1 MTRSSLPA
9 PRAPTSRARRL
20 AAALGLVLALA
31 GPAPGQSH
39 VDLLAAGDYP
49 AARKALAAQVAGRPD
64 AALHMA
70 FLDGLILTRQG
81 RLAEA
86 TAIYRQIL
94 KAEPRFEPARRE
106 LTAILAATGQT
117 EGAVFHAE
125 RLLST
130 TQDQRLRAELTGLI
144 AAQSAG
150 KPRGITTRF
159 SLLPSTNAN
168 GGTEADT
175 VIVGGLPFTPDPQSR
190 AQSAVGVNIGATA
203 WNRWQLGE
211 RSDATLSAGFDH
223 RHYNNAAVPSQ
234 TDAFAR
240 LDFGWTGAR
249 HRLSFGPVA
258 EITWKGGDRYRDRLG
273 VAVVGQYQISP
284 RLRFGGSLGLY
295 RQRHPVD
302 RFLDGTLA
310 TGSVSLQRIMAPD
323 LSLFLSVPFTI
334 ETTRAPHQ
342 THRDLGLTVGVE
354 KAWAG
359 GLITGFSLGQSVNRY
374 KGDYPA
380 FGEPR
385 RDRVTT
391 ARLALRHS
399 DFRIGPFVPELT
411 LTWTRSASNIPFHD
425 YTRRDVGLFLSQ
437 RF

>member
-1 MTRSSLPA
+1 MIRLHRPA
-9 PRAPTSRARRL
+9 ARTPARL
-20 AAALGLVLALA
+20 AAALAMLAALA
-31 GPAPGQSH
+31 APAAAQTH
-39 VDLLAAGDYP
+39 IDRLAAGDFAGAR
-49 AARKALAAQVAGRPD
+49 AALRAEVAGRPD
-64 AALHMA
+64 AALHLA

-81 RLAEA
+81 RIREAAE
-86 TAIYRQIL
+86 IYRQIL

-117 EGAVFHAE
+117 EGAIFHAE

-159 SLLPSTNAN
+159 SILPSTNAN

-175 VIVGGLPFTPDPQSR
+175 VIVGGLPFTPDDGAR

-211 RSDATLSAGFDH
+211 RSDVTASAGFDH
-223 RHYNNAAVPSQ
+223 RRYNNRHVADQ
-234 TDAFAR
+234 TDVFAR

-249 HRLSFGPVA
+249 HRLSLGPVA
-258 EITWKGGDRYRDRLG
+258 ELTWKDGDRYRDRLG
-273 VAVVGQYQISP
+273 LAVNGQYQIAP
-284 RLRFGGSLGLY
+284 RLRFGGSLGVY
-295 RQRHPVD
+295 RQRHPAD
-302 RFLDGTLA
+302 RFLDGTLV
-310 TGSVSLQRIMAPD
+310 TGSVSLQRVVAPD
-323 LSLFLSVPFTI
+323 LSLFASIPFTL

-342 THRDLGLTVGVE
+342 THRDLGLTLGVE
-354 KAWAG
+354 KAWKG
-359 GLITGFSLGQSVNRY
+359 GLITGFSLGQSLNRY
-374 KGDYPA
+374 KGDYPG
-380 FGEPR
+380 FGTPR

-391 ARLALRHS
+391 ATLVLRHS
-399 DFRIGPFVPELT
+399 DLRIGPFVPELSLT
-411 LTWTRSASNIPFHD
+411 LTRSSSNIPFHD